1 MKRNALT
8 LSLIAGASMLALAG
22 NPAVAQS
29 TSAETTTNLNGT
41 VKSDEVKAD
50 GQTGA
55 EIKKDM
61 DKAGEVVKDTASSV
75 AAAASTAAT
84 AAETKIRELLEG
96 DAIDDIEGTAVR
108 DANGDSIGEVD
119 EVVRGKSDNALYFV
133 VDVGGFLGLGEREV
147 AIPADRF
154 TRTKNHFV
162 LASATKA
169 ELEAHEEYME
179 DRYVEVDVDAH
190 GNIVA
195 EK

>member
-22 NPAVAQS
+22 NPSVAQS

>member
-169 ELEAHEEYME
+169 ELEAHEEYTE

>member
-154 TRTKNHFV
+154 TRTKTHFV